1 MGYHVHKSSIM
12 ACRRHI
18 REKYGLLG
26 ARISMRRRETER
38 IDINEIALSLGF
50 LYRRTDPCI
59 VELYDRYV
67 VTEETN
73 LSFGKVLSPIYITM
87 HA

>member
-1 MGYHVHKSSIM
+1 
-12 ACRRHI
+12 
-18 REKYGLLG
+18 
-26 ARISMRRRETER
+26 MRRRETER

-67 VTEETN
+67 ITEETN
-73 LSFGKVLSPIYITM
+73 LSFDKVLSPIYITTM